1 MIKIKSEVTREK
13 TKVFNQGRKV
23 AIKGTLDFN
32 TIPEKVIKNY
42 NLSRGQITPFTNLLI
57 I

>member
-1 MIKIKSEVTREK
+1 MRKIKSEVAREK
-13 TKVFNQGRKV
+13 PKVFNQGRKII
-23 AIKGTLDFN
+23 IKGTLDFN
-32 TIPEKVIKNY
+32 TIPEKVIKNH